1 MAAAVN
7 YPTQQIEE
15 VNQRYRSDGP
25 VHPDHPWYG
34 KHVRGVGEEK
44 IAQYRKMGMLEG
56 VEPGSWEETTVVC
69 LMENQRLMRE
79 C

>member
-1 MAAAVN
+1 MRSFLAQQTQRVAQKEATVVN

-15 VNQRYRSDGP
+15 VNQKYRSDG
-25 VHPDHPWYG
+25 G
-34 KHVRGVGEEK
+34 GEER

-56 VEPGSWEETTVVC
+56 IDPGSWEETTVVC